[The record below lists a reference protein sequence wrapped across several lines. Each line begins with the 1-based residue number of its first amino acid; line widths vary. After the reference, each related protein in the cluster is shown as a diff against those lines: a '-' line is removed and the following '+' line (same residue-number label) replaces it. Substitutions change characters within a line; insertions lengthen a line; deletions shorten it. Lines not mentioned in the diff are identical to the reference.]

1 MMKKVLCKMLLALMA
16 LSLVSCKKEPVY
28 PMDGGPYYGG
38 IYLYVGGAVIDAHES
53 VFECPATENTVTFK
67 IVSPDGLNKVE
78 IIEGEDFSS
87 VQEKPS
93 FPPATDEYDIYEYN
107 DGRFSK
113 YYIQT
118 VSVHLRS
125 NMSSNKSRKSVL
137 RVESPVL
144 GRYIAEISIL
154 QKGNYGSPILDNQ

>member
-1 MMKKVLCKMLLALMA
+1 
-16 LSLVSCKKEPVY
+16 
-28 PMDGGPYYGG
+28 
-38 IYLYVGGAVIDAHES
+38 
-53 VFECPATENTVTFK
+53 
-67 IVSPDGLNKVE
+67 VE